1 MPGEMARPR
10 RFSFAG
16 QSRRRVMQVPGRRA
30 VMGMR
35 VRRRA
40 GWVLVPLLRL
50 LGVLRLLWLHGLLR
64 LLRFLG
70 PFRFLGLLGLRRI
83 LLQMPEGE
91 ARLLRL
97 LLQMSEGM
105 SRRRSRLGGRARDG
119 LRSGDRNA
127 GTGSRA

>member
-40 GWVLVPLLRL
+40 GWGLVALLRL
-50 LGVLRLLWLHGLLR
+50 RGGLPLIGVLRLLG
-64 LLRFLG
+64 LLRFLVLLRLV
-70 PFRFLGLLGLRRI
+70 RFLGLHGL
-83 LLQMPEGE
+83 LLQMPEGQ
-91 ARLLRL
+91 ARVLRL
-97 LLQMSEGM
+97 LLHMPERMSP
-105 SRRRSRLGGRARDG
+105 R
-119 LRSGDRNA
+119 
-127 GTGSRA
+127 